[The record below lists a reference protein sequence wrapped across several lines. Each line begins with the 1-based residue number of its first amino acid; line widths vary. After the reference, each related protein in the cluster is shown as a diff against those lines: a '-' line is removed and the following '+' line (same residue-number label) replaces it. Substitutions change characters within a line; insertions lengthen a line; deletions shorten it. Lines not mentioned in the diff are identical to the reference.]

1 MKQLRFKIVRDRHF
15 ALGNLLGCSTDE
27 AQLAMAQAFSAIF
40 ACRANWRAKDT
51 AGHGPPRVYIA
62 AAGRGVECGACGIVS
77 EIFEACLVID
87 RTAECAGV
95 SIAGKIRTVFGEPGA
110 GAVGDFG
117 SERGICDAQLGHP
130 GAQARGIERVNG
142 KGSVTA
148 LRAPDATCKERFGA
162 AGCLGERGIQ
172 NLHKLDIAR
181 WKGG

>member
-40 ACRANWRAKDT
+40 ACRANRRAKDA
-51 AGHGPPRVYIA
+51 AGHGPPCVHIA
-62 AAGRGVECGACGIVS
+62 AAGCGVECRAGGIVG
-77 EIFEACLVID
+77 EVFEAGVIFG
-87 RTAECAGV
+87 RVAESAGV
-95 SIAGKIRTVFGEPGA
+95 LIAGKIRTVFGEPGA

-130 GAQARGIERVNG
+130 GAQARGIKRVNG

-148 LRAPDATCKERFGA
+148 LRAPDAAGQERSGA